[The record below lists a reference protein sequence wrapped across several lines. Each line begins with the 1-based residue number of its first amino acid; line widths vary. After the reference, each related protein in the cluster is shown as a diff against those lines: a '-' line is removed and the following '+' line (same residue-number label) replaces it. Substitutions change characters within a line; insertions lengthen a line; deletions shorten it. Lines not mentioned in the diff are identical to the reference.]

1 MSKKKICLFIV
12 SFCFAIIN
20 AQDYDKFIGEWTTDK
35 SDIIL
40 SAVRDIDQTLELC
53 EGHNGLFKLNS
64 DVEYILIF
72 FGNKLLISRNLPLL
86 LVPMS
91 NLSIFCLNI

>member
-20 AQDYDKFIGEWTTDK
+20 AQDYDKFIGEWTTNK

-40 SAVRDIDQTLELC
+40 RIYFSRQIID
-53 EGHNGLFKLNS
+53 
-64 DVEYILIF
+64 
-72 FGNKLLISRNLPLL
+72 LISG
-86 LVPMS
+86 
-91 NLSIFCLNI
+91 SIKKLRL